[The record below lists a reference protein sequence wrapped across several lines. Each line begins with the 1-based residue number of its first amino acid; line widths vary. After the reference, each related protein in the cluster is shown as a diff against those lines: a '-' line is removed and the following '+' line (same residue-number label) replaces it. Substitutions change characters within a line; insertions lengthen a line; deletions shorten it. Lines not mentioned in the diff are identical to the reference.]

1 MEGASERGSP
11 DEGMDTEG
19 RLTRERTRRPQGGGP
34 EGGAER
40 RRPCDGTSLASMT
53 LFTTALLLLGQRA
66 ESDNLR
72 KDNPYFTLFCV
83 AREPLD

>member
-19 RLTRERTRRPQGGGP
+19 RLTRERTRRPREVAQSP
-34 EGGAER
+34 ALNADLALR
-40 RRPCDGTSLASMT
+40 RHKPRAHDVFTRASK
-53 LFTTALLLLGQRA
+53 LLGQRA

-72 KDNPYFTLFCV
+72 KDNPYRLGS
-83 AREPLD
+83 R

>member
-40 RRPCDGTSLASMT
+40 RRPCDGTSHARMT
-53 LFTTALLLLGQRA
+53 LLTMAL
-66 ESDNLR
+66 
-72 KDNPYFTLFCV
+72 YVTLAFGSV
-83 AREPLD
+83 G